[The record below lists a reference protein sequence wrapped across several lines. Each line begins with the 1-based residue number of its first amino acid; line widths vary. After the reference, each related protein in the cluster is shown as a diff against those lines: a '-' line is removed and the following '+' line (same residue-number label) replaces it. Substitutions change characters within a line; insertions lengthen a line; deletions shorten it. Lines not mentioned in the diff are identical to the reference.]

1 MPDQEHKV
9 GENGVELRGSKT
21 IKRNGPRERLDIE
34 NPNPGSGDGNIHY
47 HDPNNQ
53 KWDYNLNTKQLFD
66 HTSGKP
72 APPRI
77 QKVLS
82 EEWFK
87 KALEK
92 ALKYLG
98 EDVQ

>member
-9 GENGVELRGSKT
+9 GENGVDLRGSKT

-53 KWDYNLNTKQLFD
+53 KWDYNLNTKQFNYHD
-66 HTSGKP
+66 SKIP
-72 APPRI
+72 ALSRI

-82 EEWFK
+82 EEWLK
-87 KALEK
+87 KALKK

-98 EDVQ
+98 EEVQ